1 MHCLQFK
8 ENDNKLEG
16 TQEKKKKKK
25 CKKKKKEREKE
36 RKECLVTN
44 FRKLF
49 FLIMRT

>member
-1 MHCLQFK
+1 MKETTKNSTLTQF
-8 ENDNKLEG
+8 
-16 TQEKKKKKK
+16 
-25 CKKKKKEREKE
+25 KKKKEREKE